1 MTTAR
6 ELYNNTFKETPETCS
21 FAPGRVEFIGNHTDY
36 NGGDVMGVAIDL
48 GVFVAASKR
57 DDSKIHLISALSDQM
72 VIRDLSEI
80 EKKLEGDE
88 SWTNYPV
95 GIIYSL
101 LKRGF
106 KIDQGLNLAITSNLP
121 VGAGLSSSAAIEL
134 ATLHAIANLFGFQ
147 ISSADMA
154 RIGRQAENEYVGIPS
169 GILDQ
174 GTSAHGK
181 KQSLVYINCKDEEFS
196 SLPLGKRTTIWI
208 FNSDHKHSLV
218 DSMYAKRHE
227 ECFKAFDFFKN
238 IYPSLESLCHL
249 SIDTLSKNEHKLDP
263 SVFKRARHVITEHQR
278 VLKVKDALNALDVN
292 EVGKLLVESH
302 RSSQHD
308 FENSIPELD
317 FLVDSLI
324 AEQGIIGARL
334 TGGGFGGA
342 VMALTE
348 DDFTEENAQK
358 IAAQYKEKFGG
369 ISEFFK
375 TIPGDGPRS
384 V

>member
-1 MTTAR
+1 MITAQ
-6 ELYNNTFKETPETCS
+6 ELFKKTYGQEPQNCS

-36 NGGDVMGVAIDL
+36 NGGDVMGVAIDM
-48 GVFVAASKR
+48 GVFVAASLR
-57 DDSKIHLISALSDQM
+57 DDSEVHLMSALSDKL
-72 VIRDLSEI
+72 VVRKLDDLEDR
-80 EKKLEGDE
+80 LQDDD

-95 GIIYSL
+95 GILYV
-101 LKRGF
+101 LKQRGF
-106 KIDQGLNLAITSNLP
+106 EITKGLNIAVTSNLP

-134 ATLHAIANLFGFQ
+134 ATLHVIAELFDFQ

-169 GILDQ
+169 GILDH

-181 KQSLVYINCKDEEFS
+181 KESLVYINCKDEEFS
-196 SLPLGKRTTIWI
+196 SLPLGKRIAIWI

-218 DSMYAKRHE
+218 DSMYAQRHK
-227 ECFKAFDFFKN
+227 ECFQAFDYFKD
-238 IYPSLESLCHL
+238 IYPSLDSLCYL
-249 SIDTLSKNEHKLDP
+249 SLETLEKNEKKLDEA
-263 SVFKRARHVITEHQR
+263 VYKRARHVIAEHQR
-278 VLKVKDALNALDVN
+278 VHKVKDALNALDMD
-292 EVGKLLVESH
+292 EVGKLLTESH

-324 AEQGIIGARL
+324 EEKGVLGARL

-342 VMALTE
+342 VMALTDE
-348 DDFTEENAQK
+348 KFTEAHARNV
-358 IAAQYKEKFGG
+358 AAKYKEKFGG
-369 ISEFFK
+369 DSEFFK